1 MNVRLRLGFL
11 ALAVAGAAAI
21 PVQPQVVSAQ
31 EASARFRVLVPEIQ
45 GQEGADRRFG
55 GRLANELR
63 SLINQMATHQP
74 IEGRELNQALRRFDL
89 KMENLDCTRAR
100 QLANLIDAKVV
111 FCGTYS
117 AEGDNLRVEGQFV
130 TSEGEEFIV
139 EPVVVPARGGQRD
152 AAVHFFEALQ
162 VESERQRFS
171 QFCGDYY
178 SSQVYDQA
186 LSMCDQ
192 AIAINPR
199 AVSSRFIRA
208 MSLREMDRLEESLE
222 EFLEVLEL
230 DPLHEDAMQNA
241 GYLSAL
247 LNRPDDARKYYRQY
261 LELNPTNAQ
270 VRMRVAYDLAT
281 AGDALG
287 AMQLIEAGMEIDPEN
302 VDLLKQ
308 HGSFAFTAGAEV
320 AGESAQ
326 DLPPEAVELY
336 RKALSSLEKV
346 YAAEGAEMNTTFL
359 LNMVRA
365 HINIREFQVAADLA
379 RRGLETHPEEAAL
392 WSFYADALQ
401 RAGNLDE
408 AIQALER
415 LKEISPDY
423 PNVAVRQGNWLLQER
438 RTEEALPLLREA
450 VQRGEQTADAV
461 AMIVFREGYERGVQ
475 AENWSFGVQM
485 FTQAK
490 QFEVTD
496 QMRQQLDFWHGFA
509 LLRLGI
515 QQQEP
520 ATLETARATLPR
532 FQEAQ
537 RLLQASGGYAQR
549 NNMEATRQ
557 QLLGNVQTFIEIQDA
572 IIRRGR

>member
-11 ALAVAGAAAI
+11 ALAVAGVAAI
-21 PVQPQVVSAQ
+21 PVQPQVLSAQ

-45 GQEGADRRFG
+45 GEAGADRRFG

-63 SLINQMATHQP
+63 SLINQMPTHQP
-74 IEGRELNQALRRFDL
+74 IEGRELNQALRRYDL
-89 KMENLDCTRAR
+89 RMENLDCTRAR

-117 AEGDNLRVEGQFV
+117 AEGDNIRVEGMFV
-130 TSEGEEFIV
+130 TSEGEEFFV
-139 EPVVVPARGGQRD
+139 DPVVIPSRGGQRE

-171 QFCGDYY
+171 QFCGEYY

-186 LSMCDQ
+186 LTNCDR

-208 MSLREMDRLEESLE
+208 MTLREMDNLEESLE
-222 EFLEVLEL
+222 EFLRVLEL

-247 LNRPDDARKYYRQY
+247 LNRPDDARRYYSQY

-281 AGDALG
+281 AGDPLG
-287 AMQLIEAGMEIDPEN
+287 AMQLIEAGMAIDPEN

-308 HGSFAFTAGAEV
+308 HGSFAFAAGAEA
-320 AGESAQ
+320 AGQGSA
-326 DLPPEAVELY
+326 DLPPEAIELY
-336 RKALSSLEKV
+336 RKALTSLEKV
-346 YAAEGAEMNTTFL
+346 YAVEGAEMDETFL

-365 HINIREFQVAADLA
+365 HINLREYEVAADLA
-379 RRGLETHPEEAAL
+379 GRILETHPEEAAI

-401 RAGNLDE
+401 RSGKLDE
-408 AIQALER
+408 ALQALER
-415 LKEISPDY
+415 LKQINPEY
-423 PNVAVRQGNWLLQER
+423 ANVAVRQGNWLLQEG
-438 RTEEALPLLREA
+438 RTDQAIPLLQEA
-450 VQRGEQTADAV
+450 VQRGEQTPDAV
-461 AMIVFREGYERGVQ
+461 AMMVFGRGYERGVQ

-509 LLRLGI
+509 LLRHGI
-515 QQQEP
+515 QQQDP

-532 FQEAQ
+532 FQESQ

-549 NNMEATRQ
+549 NNMEGTRQ
-557 QLLGNVQTFIEIQDA
+557 QLLGNVQTYIEIQEA